1 MLSQDLQDNVQA
13 KLKHSAQSRVVV
25 IPNFVDVQTIKPQN
39 RMTAY
44 RQELSIG
51 AEPVVMYAGNVGFS
65 QSLELLIHAARQ
77 MPDVTFVIN
86 GGGSAKDTLQE
97 QAIGI
102 SNIRFGQYQ
111 PHHRLSEVLASA
123 DIHVVALRAGLGAV
137 SVPSKTYSIL
147 AAARPVVAAIDPG
160 TEVPRI
166 LRTSGGGLS
175 SPPDDVTAF
184 IGALGQLVDDP
195 LMAQGMGKSGREWVE
210 SHVSAEAVAKM
221 YLELLSMVT
230 NRPVTSFLRG

>member
-1 MLSQDLQDNVQA
+1 
-13 KLKHSAQSRVVV
+13 
-25 IPNFVDVQTIKPQN
+25 
-39 RMTAY
+39 
-44 RQELSIG
+44 
-51 AEPVVMYAGNVGFS
+51 MYAGNVGFS